1 MILFLSILWGFIWPF
16 RRFQY
21 RKKPRNQGKRRRW
34 EEGSIDYSSKYA
46 MYTIMLFFS
55 CSILSDSLQPHGLQ
69 HVRFPCPSLSLRDC
83 SCPLSR
89 WCHPTIASCRPL
101 FLLPSIIPSIRIFH
115 TRWQK
120 YWSFSI
126 SPSNE
131 YSGPIS
137 FSIEWFDLLAVQ
149 GTLKS
154 LLQHQFESINSLAFS
169 LLYGSNLYDYWK
181 NHSFDHTDLCL
192 QSDVS
197 AF

>member
-1 MILFLSILWGFIWPF
+1 MPLWGFLMILFLSILWGFIWPF
-16 RRFQY
+16 RRFRY
-21 RKKPRNQGKRRRW
+21 RKKPKNQGKRRW

-55 CSILSDSLQPHGLQ
+55 CSVLSDSLQPHVLQ
-69 HVRFPCPSLSLRDC
+69 HVRFPCPSLSPRDC

-101 FLLPSIIPSIRIFH
+101 FLLPSIIPSIRIFSNQSALH

-131 YSGPIS
+131 YSGLIS
-137 FSIEWFDLLAVQ
+137 FSIDWFDLLAVQ

-154 LLQHQFESINSLAFS
+154 LLQHHSLKATI
-169 LLYGSNLYDYWK
+169 LW
-181 NHSFDHTDLCL
+181 H
-192 QSDVS
+192 S
-197 AF
+197 AFFMVQICMWLLEKP